1 MSTSAECNLLFDPC
15 FRLGYEFKR
24 IDGPFGASREGVE
37 DYAVSV
43 IFLCLFDSEKG
54 FDFLGSRAA

>member
-1 MSTSAECNLLFDPC
+1 
-15 FRLGYEFKR
+15 
-24 IDGPFGASREGVE
+24 VE

-54 FDFLGSRAA
+54 FDFLGSRAAWMDFLRLLRF